1 LRRSLA
7 VGALLLVLA
16 LAGEVAAIWLFGEI
30 PGHVLAEN
38 GGGSGGRGANGGGAG
53 TAGQTTGT
61 VDRPRPQAS
70 RVDPR

>member
-1 LRRSLA
+1 

-30 PGHVLAEN
+30 PDHILAEN
-38 GGGSGGRGANGGGAG
+38 GGGSGGQDPNGDAAG

-61 VDRPRPQAS
+61 VQKIDGKT
-70 RVDPR
+70 VHV

>member
-30 PGHVLAEN
+30 PDHVLAEN
-38 GGGSGGRGANGGGAG
+38 GGGSGGQGPNGGGAG
-53 TAGQTTGT
+53 TAG
-61 VDRPRPQAS
+61 
-70 RVDPR
+70 